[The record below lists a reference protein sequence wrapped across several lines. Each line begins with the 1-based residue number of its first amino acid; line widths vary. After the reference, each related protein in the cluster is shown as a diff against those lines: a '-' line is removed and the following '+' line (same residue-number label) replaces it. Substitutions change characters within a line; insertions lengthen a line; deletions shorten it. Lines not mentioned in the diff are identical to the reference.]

1 MMIVEGA
8 ISVKAVIQNHKR
20 EVKRVFINKEK
31 KTKDFN
37 YIRKICK
44 LNDIET
50 LELNTEELG
59 TYLQGKSHGG
69 VGAETETRK
78 NDEFLEGDIFY
89 LDGIED
95 PFNLGYSMRTLYA
108 FGVKNVLLSK
118 RDYSYM
124 EAQLLKSSAGAYDM
138 LNIRVAE
145 DPLNEIKEFKEKGY
159 YLYGLYRGED
169 SKDIFDVD
177 FNDKALFMLG
187 GEKRGISSEL
197 LELCDEYLYISYGS
211 DFRNSLNAC
220 GALDVVATLLY
231 RQRRGQ

>member
-1 MMIVEGA
+1 MIVEGA

-20 EVKRVFINKEK
+20 EIKRVFINKEK

-37 YIRKICK
+37 YIRKLCK
-44 LNDIET
+44 TNSIE
-50 LELNTEELG
+50 LIELKDEELKIH
-59 TYLQGKSHGG
+59 LQGKSHGG
-69 VGAETETRK
+69 AGIEVGSRR
-78 NDEFLEGDIFY
+78 NDEFTDGDIFY

-118 RDYSYM
+118 RDYTYM

-138 LNIRVAE
+138 LNVKVAE
-145 DPLNEIKEFKEKGY
+145 DALSEIKRYKDDGY
-159 YLYGLYRGED
+159 HLYGLYRGEG
-169 SKDIFDVD
+169 SKDIFDVRFKD
-177 FNDKALFMLG
+177 QALFMLG

-197 LELCDEYLYISYGS
+197 LELCDEYLFISYGS

-220 GALDVVATLLY
+220 GALDTVATLLH
-231 RQRRGQ
+231 RQRRSQ

>member
-1 MMIVEGA
+1 MIVEGA

-20 EVKRVFINKEK
+20 EVRKVFIDKEK

-44 LNDIET
+44 LNDVEI
-50 LELNTEELG
+50 LELNKDELG

-69 VGAETETRK
+69 VGAETDTRK
-78 NDEFLEGDIFY
+78 ADEFTEGDIFY

-108 FGVKNVLLSK
+108 LGVKNVLLSK

-138 LNIRVAE
+138 LKVKIADDLLE
-145 DPLNEIKEFKEKGY
+145 EIKQFKEQGY
-159 YLYGLYRGED
+159 HLYGLYRGEG

-177 FNDKALFMLG
+177 FKDKALFMLG
-187 GEKRGISSEL
+187 GEKRGISAEL

-231 RQRRGQ
+231 RQRRKQ

>member
-1 MMIVEGA
+1 MIIEGA
-8 ISVKAVIQNHKR
+8 IAVKAAIQNHKR

-37 YIRKICK
+37 YIRKITK
-44 LNDIET
+44 NSGIEL
-50 LELNTEELG
+50 LELSNEELG
-59 TYLQGKSHGG
+59 THLQGKSHGG
-69 VGAETETRK
+69 VGAETDNRM
-78 NDEFLEGDIFY
+78 NDEFVSGDIFY

-95 PFNLGYSMRTLYA
+95 PFNLGYAMRTLYA

-138 LNIRVAE
+138 LRVKIAD
-145 DPLNEIKEFKEKGY
+145 DPFTEIKSFKDQGY
-159 YLYGLYRGED
+159 HLYGLYRGEN
-169 SKDIFDVD
+169 SKDIFDVT

-197 LELCDEYLYISYGS
+197 LELCNEYLYISYGS

-231 RQRRGQ
+231 RQRRSK

>member
-1 MMIVEGA
+1 MIIEGA
-8 ISVKAVIQNHKR
+8 IAVKAAIQNHKR

-37 YIRKICK
+37 YIRKITK
-44 LNDIET
+44 NSGIEL
-50 LELNTEELG
+50 LELSNEELG
-59 TYLQGKSHGG
+59 THLQGKSHGG
-69 VGAETETRK
+69 VGAEADNRM
-78 NDEFLEGDIFY
+78 NDEFVSGDIFY

-95 PFNLGYSMRTLYA
+95 PFNLGYAMRTLYA

-138 LNIRVAE
+138 LRVKVAD
-145 DPLNEIKEFKEKGY
+145 DPFTEIKSFKDQGY
-159 YLYGLYRGED
+159 HLYGLYRGEN
-169 SKDIFDVD
+169 SKDIFDVT

-197 LELCDEYLYISYGS
+197 LELCNEYLHISYGS

-231 RQRRGQ
+231 RQRRSK